1 MRQTVS
7 QSQLNNHIDHIS
19 KIRWFRPCVSDKGHV
34 YLPACLGKEEPAYPT
49 SLYQT
54 PLFAVSDSGVEAEFS
69 KEDRHQAFSQFQH
82 WCGFE

>member
-1 MRQTVS
+1 M
-7 QSQLNNHIDHIS
+7 
-19 KIRWFRPCVSDKGHV
+19 SDKGHV
-34 YLPACLGKEEPAYPT
+34 YLPACLGKEEPAYST

-82 WCGFE
+82 WCGASNDVLHLSVLELTQGSVGFESSV